1 MSLSQQC
8 SDALTELAAKV
19 REDLARIGYA
29 SGSWSIPV
37 THEDS
42 HVLDV
47 AIVGAGQGGQTTCFA
62 LRRQGISNV
71 EVFDRA
77 QRGGRSVGYVC
88 QDAHPAHTKACNGA

>member
-37 THEDS
+37 THEDG

-77 QRGGRSVGYVC
+77 QRGGEGPNWHRSRSLF
-88 QDAHPAHTKACNGA
+88 